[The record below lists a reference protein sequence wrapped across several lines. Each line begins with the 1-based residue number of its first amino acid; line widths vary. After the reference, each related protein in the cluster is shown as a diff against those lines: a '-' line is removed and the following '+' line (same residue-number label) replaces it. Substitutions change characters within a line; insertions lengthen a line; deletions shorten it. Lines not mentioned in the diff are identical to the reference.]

1 MRAFFCVGAWI
12 EPMVKLPKIRLVR
25 ILFNAATVLSLL
37 LGVAT
42 VVLWV
47 RGRSIGDTFALR
59 RTTGSAVRATT
70 FAQLWS
76 SGGGLRLM
84 IGGMRVD
91 WGASPPVLPPEPRFA
106 HGSYDP
112 GPVPYPIDRSGSGST
127 ARVGG
132 GFEWFGT
139 DTMGTN
145 TGAWARSVTLP
156 AWAAEI
162 LLAAAPTFGILRI
175 WRAAIARRRRNENLC
190 PACGYDLRATPERC
204 PECGTA
210 VSSSA
215 VQSKA

>member
-1 MRAFFCVGAWI
+1 VRYNSTIVR
-12 EPMVKLPKIRLVR
+12 RLFR
-25 ILFNAATVLSLL
+25 ILLNAATVLSLV

-47 RGRSIGDTFALR
+47 RGRSIGDTFVLR
-59 RTTGSAVRATT
+59 RTTGSTVRTTT

-91 WGASPPVLPPEPRFA
+91 WGASPPVLPPEPGFA

-112 GPVPYPIDRSGSGST
+112 GPLPYPIDRSGSGST
-127 ARVGG
+127 TRVDG
-132 GFEWFGT
+132 GFKWFRT

-145 TGAWARSVTLP
+145 AGVWARSVTLP
-156 AWAAEI
+156 TWAAVI
-162 LLAAAPTFGILRI
+162 LLVAAPTFVGLRI

-190 PACGYDLRATPERC
+190 PACGYHLRATPGRC
-204 PECGTA
+204 PECGTIPQLMPRNN
-210 VSSSA
+210 SSL
-215 VQSKA
+215 VQSIGSIGT